1 MKLYAATICT
11 RDAAESREIR
21 RAAVRNFFDWDG
33 VVPLPWQS
41 IIFPAKNEKDAKA
54 RAKSMLNRSEGSKL
68 VYVAEL
74 GSAFTVEKSLTVTD
88 S

>member
-1 MKLYAATICT
+1 MKLYAATICN
-11 RDAAESREIR
+11 RGAAESREVR
-21 RAAVRNFFDWDG
+21 RAAVRSFFDWDG
-33 VVPLPWQS
+33 AVPLPWQT

-54 RAKSMLNRSEGSKL
+54 RAKSMLNRTSGSSL